1 MSKQYET
8 REVMQ
13 KVNNPDGTQT
23 EIRVA
28 ERRLKKAHD
37 KMMSKLERRRS
48 RAESEHLASVEANGT
63 PAESQSLES
72 HFEPNQPA
80 ESPKADR
87 RRKKFE
93 PSAPSPESETPAAEE
108 VES

>member
-1 MSKQYET
+1 MSLKNVET
-8 REVMQ
+8 IETVQ

-37 KMMSKLERRRS
+37 KMMGRMQRRAA
-48 RAESEHLASVEANGT
+48 RAEAEQLATAAQASAET
-63 PAESQSLES
+63 PETT
-72 HFEPNQPA
+72 A

-87 RRKKFE
+87 RRKKSAE
-93 PSAPSPESETPAAEE
+93 PAASPESETPAGNSETGDAR
-108 VES
+108 VE